1 MKNILE
7 TSFVGD
13 IAPPPKY
20 MRMAEFLPNFNFV
33 LEGQKT
39 DDFLSLGLLDFRE
52 AVDYVWRL
60 PYGRN
65 SNRAD
70 YSLVLK
76 EKRGTCSTKH
86 ALLAQVA
93 AEQKQPVFLTLGIYE
108 MNEANIAGVGRVFGE
123 YNLKNLPEAH
133 CYLTFAGR
141 RIDVTRFSSDG
152 AKPIKSF
159 LYEER
164 IQPDQIGDY
173 KIRLHR
179 TFFENWM
186 REQKLDARFRF
197 EELWKAREKCVAAL
211 AQEEV
216 D

>member
-1 MKNILE
+1 MI
-7 TSFVGD
+7 
-13 IAPPPKY
+13 
-20 MRMAEFLPNFNFV
+20 EFLPNFKFV
-33 LEGQKT
+33 LEGRET
-39 DDFLSLGLLDFRE
+39 DDFLSLGLSDFRE
-52 AVDYVWRL
+52 AVDYIWRL

-70 YSLVLK
+70 FNLVLK
-76 EKRGTCSTKH
+76 EKCGTCSTKH

-93 AEQKQPVFLTLGIYE
+93 AEQKQPSFLTLGIYE
-108 MNEANIAGVGRVFGE
+108 MGEANTAGVGRVLGE

-133 CYLTFAGR
+133 CYLTFANK

-152 AKPIKSF
+152 SESIKNF

-164 IQPDQIGDY
+164 IQPGQIGGY

-179 TFFENWM
+179 AFFENWM

-197 EELWKAREKCVAAL
+197 EELWNAREKCVAAL
-211 AQEEV
+211 AQDKV
-216 D
+216 N

>member
-1 MKNILE
+1 MIK
-7 TSFVGD
+7 
-13 IAPPPKY
+13 
-20 MRMAEFLPNFNFV
+20 FLPNFNFV

-39 DDFLSLGLLDFRE
+39 DDFLSLGFSDFRQ

-76 EKRGTCSTKH
+76 ENCGTCSTKH

-93 AEQKQPVFLTLGIYE
+93 AEQKQPIFLTLGIYE
-108 MNEANIAGVGRVFGE
+108 MNEANTAGVGRVLGG

-133 CYLTFAGR
+133 CYLTYANKQ
-141 RIDVTRFSSDG
+141 IDVTRFSSDG
-152 AKPIKSF
+152 AKSIKSF

-173 KIRLHR
+173 KIRLHQ

-186 REQKLDARFRF
+186 REQKLNARFDF
-197 EELWKAREKCVAAL
+197 EKLWNAREKCVAAL
-211 AQEEV
+211 AQEKV
-216 D
+216 N